1 MLYTFTVHYVTTA
14 NIQLYQGMFTVLLAA
29 RSSHGSRVTRAMQS
43 LVIPFRNRQICSL
56 RFAVFWRGYFGYCW
70 TTSFPS
76 LPPEG
81 EKESE
86 SLGTRLISGIIFSD
100 QLEFSPNNIT
110 EYIIKRTDDENYK
123 MSHHQMENALIF
135 YKILSTN
142 FLKKRMGYQCGEFT
156 CGYRGFTG

>member
-29 RSSHGSRVTRAMQS
+29 RSSHGSRLTQCKVWSCIR
-43 LVIPFRNRQICSL
+43 FWDRQICTW
-56 RFAVFWRGYFGYCW
+56 RFVGFWRGYFGYCW

-76 LPPEG
+76 LPLEG
-81 EKESE
+81 ERESE
-86 SLGTRLISGIIFSD
+86 SLGTRLNSGIIFSD

-110 EYIIKRTDDENYK
+110 EYIIKRTGHENYK
-123 MSHHQMENALIF
+123 MSYHQMENALTF
-135 YKILSTN
+135 YKILSTS